1 MEIQDAK
8 QARPH
13 CELIAELLDSRQP
26 KTEREHAA
34 VREIERL
41 RHDIERHIAI
51 ASEHATECERLRAE
65 LANKDQI
72 LGDTLAVLCGDG
84 GHYRAE
90 HGDIKAKEHGLKRYH
105 DLLVSEDGLRAELA
119 EYRQDAKRYRW
130 LRYPRM
136 GWDIVRKTDGELL
149 CAEYLDGIELDAAID
164 ASRKGEGEV

>member
-65 LANKDQI
+65 LSDAYAEVHKQVAVSKVIFDRALVNRAKAS
-72 LGDTLAVLCGDG
+72 LATP
-84 GHYRAE
+84 
-90 HGDIKAKEHGLKRYH
+90 
-105 DLLVSEDGLRAELA
+105 SEE
-119 EYRQDAKRYRW
+119 
-130 LRYPRM
+130 
-136 GWDIVRKTDGELL
+136 RKP
-149 CAEYLDGIELDAAID
+149 
-164 ASRKGEGEV
+164 

>member
-65 LANKDQI
+65 LAECREDAERWRY
-72 LGDTLAVLCGDG
+72 LRDDGCGFEITV
-84 GHYRAE
+84 RE
-90 HGDIKAKEHGLKRYH
+90 EN
-105 DLLVSEDGLRAELA
+105 EDGYESWVAGYPAE
-119 EYRQDAKRYRW
+119 
-130 LRYPRM
+130 
-136 GWDIVRKTDGELL
+136 
-149 CAEYLDGIELDAAID
+149 ELDAAID
-164 ASRKGEGEV
+164 AARKGEGEE

>member
-51 ASEHATECERLRAE
+51 ASEHATEIERLRAE
-65 LANKDQI
+65 LAECRSKPQELHLHATGEPIDCRTCNQVHE
-72 LGDTLAVLCGDG
+72 GAC
-84 GHYRAE
+84 
-90 HGDIKAKEHGLKRYH
+90 
-105 DLLVSEDGLRAELA
+105 LLLR
-119 EYRQDAKRYRW
+119 
-130 LRYPRM
+130 LR
-136 GWDIVRKTDGELL
+136 
-149 CAEYLDGIELDAAID
+149 
-164 ASRKGEGEV
+164 

>member
-51 ASEHATECERLRAE
+51 ASEYATERDRLRAE
-65 LANKDQI
+65 LADLQDGYSR
-72 LGDTLAVLCGDG
+72 LSRDFALAIESDSK
-84 GHYRAE
+84 H
-90 HGDIKAKEHGLKRYH
+90 I
-105 DLLVSEDGLRAELA
+105 AELA
-119 EYRQDAKRYRW
+119 AARTLLSRLLAEAKT
-130 LRYPRM
+130 LQE
-136 GWDIVRKTDGELL
+136 GWDEMRKAEGWDAFGEDAIFAEVRDVLHLT
-149 CAEYLDGIELDAAID
+149 
-164 ASRKGEGEV
+164 RKGEGE